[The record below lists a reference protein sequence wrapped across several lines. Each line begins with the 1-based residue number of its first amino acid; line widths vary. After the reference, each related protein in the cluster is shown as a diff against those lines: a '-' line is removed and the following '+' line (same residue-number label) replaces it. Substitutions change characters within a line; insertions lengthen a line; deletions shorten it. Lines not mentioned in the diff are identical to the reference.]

1 MGGYGRRVLI
11 AILAAAG
18 AVTAVAD
25 SLRCGSYLVNTG
37 DSQSRVRQICGDP
50 HNAWQDGF
58 LEETVRRSD
67 GYYLTNPAVVSPY
80 PRPSGYETETRRIIP
95 VYKWEYS
102 LGPGTFLKTL
112 VFHGDTLVGIID
124 GPRQ

>member
-1 MGGYGRRVLI
+1 MGGYRRRVLM
-11 AILAAAG
+11 ATLVAASVSTAAAD
-18 AVTAVAD
+18 T
-25 SLRCGSYLVNTG
+25 LRCGSYLVNTG

-50 HNAWQDGF
+50 QNAWQDGF

-67 GYYLTNPAVVSPY
+67 GYYPANPY
-80 PRPSGYETETRRIIP
+80 PRQPGYETETRRIIP
-95 VYKWEYS
+95 VYKWEYR

>member
-1 MGGYGRRVLI
+1 MGGYGRRVLM
-11 AILAAAG
+11 ATLVAAG
-18 AVTAVAD
+18 AATAVAD
-25 SLRCGSYLVNTG
+25 TLRCGSYLVNTG

-50 HNAWQDGF
+50 QNAWQDGF

-67 GYYLTNPAVVSPY
+67 GYSANPY
-80 PRPSGYETETRRIIP
+80 PLQPGYETRRIIP
-95 VYKWEYS
+95 VYKWEYN

>member
-1 MGGYGRRVLI
+1 MNGYAWRVLI
-11 AILAAAG
+11 ATLAVAG
-18 AVTAVAD
+18 AATAVAD

-50 HNAWQDGF
+50 QSAWQDGF

-67 GYYLTNPAVVSPY
+67 GYYPANPAVVSPY
-80 PRPSGYETETRRIIP
+80 PRAPGYETETRRIIP

>member
-11 AILAAAG
+11 ATLAAAG
-18 AVTAVAD
+18 AATAVAD

-50 HNAWQDGF
+50 QSAWQDGF

-67 GYYLTNPAVVSPY
+67 GYYPANPY
-80 PRPSGYETETRRIIP
+80 PPPSGYETETRRIIP

-102 LGPGTFLKTL
+102 HGPGTFLKTL
-112 VFHGDTLVGIID
+112 VFHGDILVGIIN

>member
-1 MGGYGRRVLI
+1 MDGYARRVLI
-11 AILAAAG
+11 ATLAAAG
-18 AVTAVAD
+18 AATAVAD

-50 HNAWQDGF
+50 DNAWQDGF

-67 GYYLTNPAVVSPY
+67 GYSPANPY
-80 PRPSGYETETRRIIP
+80 PPPSGYETETRRIIP